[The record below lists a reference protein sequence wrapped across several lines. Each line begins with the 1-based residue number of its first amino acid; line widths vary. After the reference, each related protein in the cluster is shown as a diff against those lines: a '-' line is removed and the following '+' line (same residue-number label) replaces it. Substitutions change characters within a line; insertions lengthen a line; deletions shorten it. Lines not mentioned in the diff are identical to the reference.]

1 MQFYKHWVF
10 FFWGCNVLHWR
21 ICFPATT
28 LCRDHSRA
36 PLTAFFLPGKERNG
50 EALIHTT
57 YVHGQVDV
65 LVALHI
71 ALLVSCGIVRE
82 GVHVHVC
89 SERDAAMSVTSH

>member
-1 MQFYKHWVF
+1 MFYTGEF
-10 FFWGCNVLHWR
+10 AFQ
-21 ICFPATT
+21 
-28 LCRDHSRA
+28 
-36 PLTAFFLPGKERNG
+36 PLLSAGIIAGLPSLLFFLPGKERNG